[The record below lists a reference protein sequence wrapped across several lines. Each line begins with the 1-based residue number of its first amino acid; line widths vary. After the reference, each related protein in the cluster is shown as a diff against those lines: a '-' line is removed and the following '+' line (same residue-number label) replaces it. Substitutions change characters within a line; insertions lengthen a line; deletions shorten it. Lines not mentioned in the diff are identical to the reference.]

1 MPKLHTIIFLQ
12 PAPQVIIASAQMA
25 QKSSNRAQQK
35 SAQSACVRLLLQI
48 AMQRFGIVGEF
59 YDHAYPYHIQSS
71 DRRYFVSFSHSKNRV
86 GLIISL
92 SPCAIDIETK
102 DIKHNIAERYFHP
115 NEIEMLSNLSCTGK
129 QKLMNFF
136 WRVKECRIKLFQDQL
151 YTGMG
156 ADMTPY
162 LIGIQ
167 LDSISLTKTSAHYLY
182 NHPDLNLTA
191 LF

>member
-1 MPKLHTIIFLQ
+1 MPKLHSVIFLQ

-25 QKSSNRAQQK
+25 QQSSNRAQQK
-35 SAQSACVRLLLQI
+35 NAQSACVRLLLQI
-48 AMQRFGIVGEF
+48 AMQRFDIVGELC
-59 YDHAYPYHIQSS
+59 DHAYPYHIQSS
-71 DRRYFVSFSHSKNRV
+71 DRRYFVSFSHSKNQV
-86 GLIISL
+86 ALIISL

-115 NEIEMLSNLSCTGK
+115 DEIEMLSNLSCIDK
-129 QKLMNFF
+129 QNLINFL
-136 WRVKECRIKLFQDQL
+136 WRLKECRIKLLQDQL

-167 LDSISLTKTSAHYLY
+167 LDSISLNKTNDHYLY
-182 NHPDLNLTA
+182 NYPDLKLTA